1 MKKGQIITGTI
12 EKVAFPN
19 KGMFTTEEGRTVI
32 VKNTI
37 PGQTVS
43 VCIQK
48 VRKGKAEGRLLEV
61 AKKAENELTE
71 TVCPH
76 FGACGGCTF
85 LNLSYEDQIALK
97 ESQIRELLAEVAG
110 QTCVFDEVFEGV
122 KSSPRPF
129 AYRNKMEFSFGDSC
143 KDGPL
148 SLGMLSAAA
157 FMIS

>member
-48 VRKGKAEGRLLEV
+48 VPKRQGRRT
-61 AKKAENELTE
+61 A
-71 TVCPH
+71 
-76 FGACGGCTF
+76 
-85 LNLSYEDQIALK
+85 S
-97 ESQIRELLAEVAG
+97 
-110 QTCVFDEVFEGV
+110 
-122 KSSPRPF
+122 
-129 AYRNKMEFSFGDSC
+129 
-143 KDGPL
+143 
-148 SLGMLSAAA
+148 
-157 FMIS
+157 